1 MKFLIL
7 ACLVLSAVAEPEP
20 QHETV
25 GFTKHLNG
33 AVVPVDT
40 TSVLQQ
46 KALHGAAHATAAVN
60 GFKFPFYVRPAVMAT
75 PTVKAVEQVEE
86 RKVVPYTLEEKK
98 VVPYTYPL
106 TYGLQYP
113 YTYGLHHPVTY
124 GAHYPTYP
132 TYGVHQLGKREAEAE
147 ADPAVLFPF
156 YTYGLHHPVTYGPHY
171 PTYGVHH
178 LGKREAEAEADPAVL
193 YTNHYGANPYTY
205 GTYGYPY
212 TYTGYTGYTH
222 VTPVPDP
229 RVVETTAAVPS
240 VPKKVVTPVAYPYTT
255 YGYPYTY
262 TMPQAVAPK
271 TVVQEVKKVVP
282 APVLKTIPQVYGHH
296 LTYAGLPTV
305 HHLSKREAEP
315 EADPAVLYSTY
326 GYPYTYTGYTGY
338 PYTTHATYP
347 YTYGGYY
354 GRPYYG

>member
-1 MKFLIL
+1 MGAVPFRAAYQPQPSASKMKFLIL

-60 GFKFPFYVRPAVMAT
+60 GFKFPFYVRPAPV
-75 PTVKAVEQVEE
+75 VKAADIAEE
-86 RKVVPYTLEEKK
+86 ALVPAKVKPLSYT
-98 VVPYTYPL
+98 
-106 TYGLQYP
+106 YP
-113 YTYGLHHPVTY
+113 YTYGLQQPV
-124 GAHYPTYP
+124 
-132 TYGVHQLGKREAEAE
+132 E
-147 ADPAVLFPF
+147 
-156 YTYGLHHPVTYGPHY
+156 
-171 PTYGVHH
+171 
-178 LGKREAEAEADPAVL
+178 
-193 YTNHYGANPYTY
+193 
-205 GTYGYPY
+205 
-212 TYTGYTGYTH
+212 
-222 VTPVPDP
+222 
-229 RVVETTAAVPS
+229 
-240 VPKKVVTPVAYPYTT
+240 KVVTPVAYPYTT

-262 TMPQAVAPK
+262 TIPQAEH
-271 TVVQEVKKVVP
+271 TVERKVVP
-282 APVLKTIPQVYGHH
+282 TPLVKTVPQVYGHH

-305 HHLSKREAEP
+305 HHIGKREAEA
-315 EADPAVLYSTY
+315 EADPAVLYSHAYGTY
-326 GYPYTYTGYTGY
+326 GYPYAYTGYTGY